1 MPDLFSTGEIVDR
14 EHRFPLRVYYAET
27 DAYGVVYY
35 ASYLSYAE
43 RARNEML
50 RLLGISLKEMSSKAD
65 CVFVVRHVE
74 ADYLSSAV
82 FDDLITI
89 VTRLVKIGGASVAIE
104 QIVKRNEEDLV
115 RMRLKLVYVKLG
127 GRSVRMPAEMRALL
141 QEYVKETD

>member
-1 MPDLFSTGEIVDR
+1 MTDLFSTGEIVDR

-27 DAYGVVYY
+27 DAGAVVYY
-35 ASYLSYAE
+35 ASYLVYAE

-50 RLLGISLKEMSSKAD
+50 RLLGISLKEIAGKAD

-74 ADYLSSAV
+74 ADYLNSAV

-89 VTRLVKIGGASVAIE
+89 VTRLIKIGGASVEIE

-115 RMRLKLVYVKLG
+115 RIRLKLVYVKLG
-127 GRSVRMPAEMRALL
+127 GRSVRMPAEMRAIL

>member
-1 MPDLFSTGEIVDR
+1 MSDLFSTGEIVDC

-27 DAYGVVYY
+27 DVGGVVYY
-35 ASYLSYAE
+35 ASYLAYAE

-50 RLLGISLKEMSSKAD
+50 RLLGISLKEIASATD

-74 ADYLSSAV
+74 VDYLSSAV
-82 FDDLITI
+82 FDDLIMI
-89 VTRLVKIGGASVAIE
+89 VTRLIKIGGASVEIE
-104 QIVKRNEEDLV
+104 QIIKRNEEDLV

-127 GRSVRMPAEMRALL
+127 ARSVRMPAEMRALL